1 MKKTIDDLNEKRF
14 KWLDRWNK
22 ASNSDR
28 EQISLFLLD
37 LKDIQETA
45 EREQEEVEGIEKKSK
60 SDYGAVFSLVFFLAI
75 ALGCMIY
82 QGYAIDKLTHKINVM
97 RLERMKEKT
106 DEMLERSTQMKEKL
120 IEQTEKANEMLN
132 KQRQTNEAIK
142 RRNNKIKDLI
152 KQIEK

>member
-37 LKDIQETA
+37 LKDTQETA

-60 SDYGAVFSLVFFLAI
+60 QDYTSIYLVVFLAI

-82 QGYAIDKLTHKINVM
+82 QGYTIDKLTHKINMM